1 MKVKNHKIQI
11 KDQKSNDQLFL
22 IYKFIYNYILIL
34 SKILAL
40 IIFYGILFQVM

>member
-22 IYKFIYNYILIL
+22 IYNFIYNYTLINP
-34 SKILAL
+34 KILAL
-40 IIFYGILFQVM
+40 IMINTILI